1 MSEAGLLGRVHLD
14 LVLERVAKVDV
25 RVILERLGEFR
36 EIELD
41 IAVGARLQ
49 HGLDHLLVLMLLAP
63 CQHGVDGDLVAA
75 QGFFG
80 PRVLHGLVD
89 FVLRTERDLV
99 NRCWCVLLFLVG
111 LCRGGGVQRF
121 GGGYLIR
128 KFLGGGGAGGGRR
141 RRRTP
146 TPPTTTATTNF
157 FFSKGSISRVQQR
170 RLPLCPRLSSGSV
183 QGLFYD
189 RL

>member
-14 LVLERVAKVDV
+14 LGLERVAKVDV

-128 KFLGGGGAGGGRR
+128 KFLGGGGRGGEEEAEDADAADDDDGEE
-141 RRRTP
+141 
-146 TPPTTTATTNF
+146 F
-157 FFSKGSISRVQQR
+157 FFSKDSISRVQQ

-189 RL
+189 AL